1 MWSDIS
7 FGSIVHNIRTMIEY
21 SLILHKRHQFQNR
34 FYSTKAQKVVDNST
48 IWRRFV
54 TDEWVGDCLN
64 YLLGVITSRRWRSA
78 YMVWTTTWDERKNIH
93 RKLITGLRRIL
104 NISYHSFHLR
114 CHKIVS
120 RSRIHNSDC
129 HNNCHNP
136 FQEYHQYLDHYH
148 RWNIA
153 GYPRWRF

>member
-1 MWSDIS
+1 MSLER
-7 FGSIVHNIRTMIEY
+7 GSIVHNIRIMIKY
-21 SLILHKRHQFQNR
+21 SLILHKRHQFRNR

-54 TDEWVGDCLN
+54 TPEWVGDCLN
-64 YLLGVITSRRWRSA
+64 YLLGVITSRR
-78 YMVWTTTWDERKNIH
+78 MVLSVHGTYNNLRWKKEYPQKV
-93 RKLITGLRRIL
+93 ITGLRRIL

-136 FQEYHQYLDHYH
+136 FQEYHQYLDHYL